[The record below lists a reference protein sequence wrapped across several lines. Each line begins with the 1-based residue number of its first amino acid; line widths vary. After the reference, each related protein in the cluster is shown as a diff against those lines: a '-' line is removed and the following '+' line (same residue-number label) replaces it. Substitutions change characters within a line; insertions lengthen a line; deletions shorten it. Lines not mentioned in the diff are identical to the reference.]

1 MVPVENHYWLST
13 FKFAIESIF
22 YEYLNNHRMEDILVI
37 HRRLFKFKMNLI
49 VSWHTQCFLKLIEK
63 DAMKKKN
70 KISGNIIE
78 LMY

>member
-1 MVPVENHYWLST
+1 
-13 FKFAIESIF
+13 
-22 YEYLNNHRMEDILVI
+22 MEDILVI
-37 HRRLFKFKMNLI
+37 HRRLFKFKMNMI